1 MVCIK
6 NLALKKKKN
15 ITRDYINF
23 MTYSDGKNDL
33 KDISSKLNISSKKSM
48 EYLKILIKKKLISI

>member
-1 MVCIK
+1 MYSEPRLSK
-6 NLALKKKKN
+6 YGLYKKFSEKKKN

-33 KDISSKLNISSKKSM
+33 KDISSKLNISSKKAWN
-48 EYLKILIKKKLISI
+48 I